1 MKVILHICLL
11 TCFLAC
17 SLAHADEQL
26 RLRSAIDTYLD
37 AEWGVG
43 NVEWI
48 ELSMPDPKLLDKDGD
63 WTLEGSELPR
73 GRVVLYLNVT
83 IENTMLRRIP
93 FRIRVMP
100 FAWVPVLVQPT
111 SHGMMVSGSNIR
123 WERREVTEIRHPWP
137 DSPEVLDASSLRSK
151 RSLKAGD
158 VITWQDVERQPDVIR
173 GDRVTLHMQRGS
185 IVVETEGI
193 ALQDGHV
200 GEIIRVEQEEIG
212 SLLRVKVTGSERA
225 EIINAL
231 GR

>member
-1 MKVILHICLL
+1 MKIILHMILL
-11 TCFLAC
+11 ACFLAGGVA
-17 SLAHADEQL
+17 LADEQL

-37 AEWGVG
+37 TEWGKG
-43 NVEWI
+43 NVEWV
-48 ELSMPDPKLLDKDGD
+48 ELSMPDPKLLDADSD

-73 GRVVLYLNVT
+73 GRVVLYLNVMN
-83 IENTMLRRIP
+83 ENMVVRRIP

-111 SHGMMVSGSNIR
+111 DYGIPITSSNIR

-137 DSPEVLDASSLRSK
+137 ESPEILNASTLRAK

-158 VITWQDVERQPDVIR
+158 AITWQDVERLPDVIR
-173 GDRVTLHMQRGS
+173 GGRVTLHMQRGS

-225 EIINAL
+225 EIISAL

>member
-1 MKVILHICLL
+1 MKKILHMTL
-11 TCFLAC
+11 LAC
-17 SLAHADEQL
+17 LMAGGVAMADEQL
-26 RLRSAIDTYLD
+26 RLRSAIDSYLD
-37 AEWGVG
+37 TEWGEG

-48 ELSMPDPKLLDKDGD
+48 ELSMPDPKLLDVDGD

-73 GRVVLYLNVT
+73 GRAVFYLNVLK
-83 IENTMLRRIP
+83 ENRVSRRIP

-100 FAWVPVLVQPT
+100 FAWVPVLAQPT
-111 SHGMMVSGSNIR
+111 RHGMLISSSNIR

-137 DSPEVLDASSLRSK
+137 ESPDVLNTSTLRA
-151 RSLKAGD
+151 RRALKAGD
-158 VITWQDVERQPDVIR
+158 VITWQDVERQPEIIR

-193 ALQDGHV
+193 ALQDGHL